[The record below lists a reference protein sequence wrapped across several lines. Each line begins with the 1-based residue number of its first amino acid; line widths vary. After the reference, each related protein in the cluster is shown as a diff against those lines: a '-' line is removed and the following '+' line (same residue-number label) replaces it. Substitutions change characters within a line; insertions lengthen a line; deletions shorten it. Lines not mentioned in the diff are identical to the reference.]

1 MKHYYVYIMA
11 SFTQRLYIGV
21 TNDLIRRVYQH
32 KSNHYPG
39 SFTSRYNIHRLV
51 YTEVYYDVRDAIIRE
66 KQLKRWG
73 RAKKIALIV
82 EKNPNWKDL
91 SLEWD

>member
-1 MKHYYVYIMA
+1 MA

>member
-1 MKHYYVYIMA
+1 MA

-21 TNDLIRRVYQH
+21 MNDLIRRVYQH